1 MDKKYQR
8 ILVGVFSL
16 VFFITAP
23 LIILYAL
30 GFRFDDRKFQF
41 VETGSLV
48 IRSYPK
54 DVLIE
59 LDGKPTNKTTPAVI
73 SHIVPGTHRV
83 RLELPEYA
91 PWEKDIFISP
101 QVTTFA
107 EHIQLFP
114 AILMQDPI
122 SSTLSTENFFPSH
135 RLRYAVEIQKNEIVL
150 KNIQTPIG
158 TSIEQRTIANLAPR
172 EIFSDL
178 LWAKSEKKIFL
189 KTSNRAIVFVISRN
203 DQLVDIKKMLN
214 FLPDKCE
221 WHPSDD
227 ALLLCARKKELWL
240 VDIALMRSTLLYT
253 GTIAHPRI
261 DEYTLFL
268 PIHDTTSSS
277 KNAADTRWVILT
289 IDLKNPHLPPYRHF
303 DIPIFEQDAEFKVGK
318 NYYSIYFPLKQQW
331 FLLPRN
337 IQSDETKFMPIF
349 SFTSEKVEHLTWNG
363 NHTKALYI
371 NKGVLW
377 YLDTAF
383 QQFVPP
389 VELGNVQPG
398 IQSLVWM
405 PGDRHILVVYTHAVD
420 VIETDLNT
428 PPLTRT
434 LIQRATPI
442 NPIEPLTDGKWL
454 YLHVSDGSHPGVVR
468 FRIRP

>member
-8 ILVGVFSL
+8 ILVGIFSL

-23 LIILYAL
+23 VLILYAL
-30 GFRFDDRKFQF
+30 GFRFDDRRLQF

-59 LDGKPTNKTTPAVI
+59 LDGKPTHKTTPAVI
-73 SHIVPGTHRV
+73 SHIVPGAHHV

-101 QVTTFA
+101 HMTTFA
-107 EHIQLFP
+107 EYIQLFP
-114 AILMQDPI
+114 AIPMQDPI
-122 SSTLSTENFFPSH
+122 SSTLSIENFFPSH
-135 RLRYAVEIQKNEIVL
+135 RLRYAVEIQKNGMNL
-150 KNIQTPIG
+150 KNLQTPIG
-158 TSIEQRTIANLAPR
+158 TPIEQHTIANLAQG
-172 EIFSDL
+172 EIFNDL
-178 LWAKSEKKIFL
+178 LWAKSEKKVFL
-189 KTSNRAIVFVISRN
+189 KTSNRAIVFVVSRN
-203 DQLVDIKKMLN
+203 DQSIDIKKTLN
-214 FLPDKCE
+214 FLPDRCE

-227 ALLLCARKKELWL
+227 TLLLCARKKELWL

-253 GTIAHPRI
+253 GTIGQPRI

-268 PIHDTTSSS
+268 PVHDTVAPSD
-277 KNAADTRWVILT
+277 NATDAPWVMVT

-303 DIPIFEQDAEFKVGK
+303 DIPIFAQDAEFKVGK
-318 NYYSIYFPLKQQW
+318 NYYSIYFPIKQQW

-337 IQSDETKFMPIF
+337 IQPDETKLMPIF

-363 NHTKALYI
+363 NHTKALYV
-371 NKGVLW
+371 NKGVVW

-389 VELGNVQPG
+389 VELGNVQTD

-405 PGDRHILVVYTHAVD
+405 PGDRHILVVYNHSVD
-420 VIETDLNT
+420 IIETDLNT
-428 PPLTRT
+428 PPLART
-434 LIQRATPI
+434 LIQRAGPI
-442 NPIEPLTDGKWL
+442 HPIEPLTDGKWL
-454 YLHVSDGSHPGVVR
+454 YLDVSDGAHPGIVR